1 MSVRNTLPYVVLAFL
16 LLGIPATGGLLWMRS
31 QPVVEA
37 PVLGAPEVRDIV
49 VQTVATGSVVPR
61 DEVALKARVSGVVEE
76 LMVEPGDEVEAGALI
91 ARIRVIPDSGR
102 LAAARA
108 GVREAGIRL
117 RDALRERD
125 ELADLVQ
132 KGAASPSDLEG
143 AETRL
148 ALAQQTLNA
157 AETDLTI
164 VRDGA
169 ARSIG
174 TVATSVRATVS
185 GMVLTI
191 PIEVGDSVIEAN
203 TFNEGTTI
211 AEVADMSDLIYVG
224 FVDEAEVGKI
234 REGMALSVA
243 LAAWP
248 DTRMKGTLEHISPKG
263 VDVSGAIQ
271 FEVRA
276 ALNLAS
282 ADGRFVRANMSANA
296 KVELDRRDQVL
307 AISEAFLIPDRPETA
322 VLVKTGDQWLE
333 QPVELGLSDGIH
345 TEVLS
350 GLSADAV
357 LKRPE
362 G

>member
-1 MSVRNTLPYVVLAFL
+1 MSVRSALPFVVLAFL
-16 LLGIPATGGLLWMRS
+16 VLGIPATGGLLWMRS

-49 VQTVATGSVVPR
+49 LQTVATGSVVPR
-61 DEVALKARVSGVVEE
+61 DEVALKARVSGVVEA
-76 LMVEPGDEVEAGALI
+76 LLVEPGDEVEAGALI
-91 ARIRVIPDSGR
+91 AEIRVIPDSSR
-102 LAAARA
+102 LASARA
-108 GVREAGIRL
+108 SVRESGIRL

-132 KGAASPSDLEG
+132 KGAASQSDLDQ
-143 AETRL
+143 ANTRL
-148 ALAQQTLNA
+148 DLAQQALSA

-174 TVATSVRATVS
+174 TVATAVRATVP

-191 PIEVGDSVIEAN
+191 PVEVGDSVIEAN

-211 AEVADMSDLIYVG
+211 AEIADMSDLIYVG

-234 REGMALSVA
+234 REGMALSVS

-248 DTRMKGTLEHISPKG
+248 DTSIQGTLEHISPKG

-276 ALNLAS
+276 ALDLAS
-282 ADGRFVRANMSANA
+282 AEGRFVRANMSANA
-296 KVELDRRDQVL
+296 KVVLDRRDQVL
-307 AISEAFLIPDRPETA
+307 AISEAFLVPDTDEA
-322 VLVKTGDQWLE
+322 KVLVQSGDEWIE
-333 QPVELGLSDGIH
+333 QPIELGLSDGIH

>member
-1 MSVRNTLPYVVLAFL
+1 MSVRSALPFVVLAFL
-16 LLGIPATGGLLWMRS
+16 VLGIPATGGLLWMRS

-49 VQTVATGSVVPR
+49 LQTVATGSVVPR
-61 DEVALKARVSGVVEE
+61 DEVALKARVSGVVEA
-76 LMVEPGDEVEAGALI
+76 LLVEPGDEVEAGALI
-91 ARIRVIPDSGR
+91 AEIRVIPDSSR
-102 LAAARA
+102 LASARA
-108 GVREAGIRL
+108 SVIRL

-132 KGAASPSDLEG
+132 KGAASQSDLDQ
-143 AETRL
+143 ANTRL
-148 ALAQQTLNA
+148 DLAQQALSA

-174 TVATSVRATVS
+174 TVATAVRATVP

-191 PIEVGDSVIEAN
+191 PVEVGDSVIEAN

-211 AEVADMSDLIYVG
+211 AEIADMSDLIYVG

-234 REGMALSVA
+234 REGMALSVS

-248 DTRMKGTLEHISPKG
+248 DTSIQGTLEHISPKG

-276 ALNLAS
+276 ALDLAS
-282 ADGRFVRANMSANA
+282 AEGRFVRANMSANA
-296 KVELDRRDQVL
+296 KVVLDRRDQVL
-307 AISEAFLIPDRPETA
+307 AISEAFLVPDTDEA
-322 VLVKTGDQWLE
+322 KVLVQSGDEWIE
-333 QPVELGLSDGIH
+333 QPIELGLSDGIH